1 MVKAIRFH
9 QTGGPEVLRYEDVDL
24 GKPGKAEAL
33 VRHTAIG
40 LNFIDIYFRSGLYPA
55 PLPSGIGMEGAG
67 IVEAVGPGVKDIK
80 KGDRVAYAGRPLGA
94 YSEARVMP
102 AEGLVKIPANVSDP
116 QAAAMMLQGMTV
128 EYLLRRT
135 YRLKKDDICV
145 LHAAAGGVGL
155 IFCQWAKAI
164 GAKVIGVVSSDE
176 KAKLA
181 KAHGAKWTVNTSKE
195 NFVER
200 VKEITKG
207 KGVPV
212 VYDSIG
218 KDTWSGS
225 LDCLQ
230 TRGLMVSFGNASGP
244 VGPVDLGILSAK
256 GSLYVTRP
264 TLMSY
269 TGTRPEL
276 LDSAKALFKM
286 VGDKKVKI
294 RINQTYALKDAAQAH
309 ADLAARKTTGS
320 TVLIP

>member
-1 MVKAIRFH
+1 MTKVVRIH
-9 QTGGPEVLRYEDVDL
+9 QTGGPEVLKLEDMPL
-24 GKPGKAEAL
+24 GKPGKGEAL

-40 LNFIDIYFRSGLYPA
+40 LNYIDTYFRSGLYPA

-67 IVEAVGPGVKDIK
+67 VVEAVGPGVKDVK
-80 KGDRVAYAGRPLGA
+80 VGDRVAYAGRPIGA
-94 YSEARVMP
+94 YAEARVMP
-102 AEGLVKIPANVSDP
+102 ADGLVKLPKGVSAE

-135 YRLKKDDICV
+135 YRLKKGEICL

-176 KAKLA
+176 KAALA
-181 KAHGAKWTVNTSKE
+181 KKHGATWTVVSSRE

-212 VYDSIG
+212 VYDSVG

-225 LDCLQ
+225 LDCLSP
-230 TRGLMVSFGNASGP
+230 RGLLVSFGNSSGS

-269 TGTRPEL
+269 TSTRKDL
-276 LDSAKALFKM
+276 LASANALFKM
-286 VGDKKVKI
+286 VASGKVKI
-294 RINQTYALKDAAQAH
+294 RVNQKYKLDDVVQAH
-309 ADLAARKTTGS
+309 RDLEGRKTTGS
-320 TVLIP
+320 TVIIP

>member
-24 GKPGKAEAL
+24 GKPGKGEAL

-102 AEGLVKIPANVSDP
+102 AEGLVKIPKDVSDQ

-294 RINQTYALKDAAQAH
+294 RVNQTYALKDAAQAH

>member
-1 MVKAIRFH
+1 MTKVVRVHK
-9 QTGGPEVLRYEDVDL
+9 TGGPEVMQFDDMPL
-24 GKPGKAEAL
+24 GKPGKGEAL

-40 LNFIDIYFRSGLYPA
+40 LNYIDTYFRSGLYPA
-55 PLPSGIGMEGAG
+55 PLPTGIGMEGAG
-67 IVEAVGPGVKDIK
+67 VVEAVGPGVKDIK
-80 KGDRVAYAGRPLGA
+80 KGDRVAYAGRPIGA
-94 YSEARVMP
+94 YAESRIMP
-102 AEGLVKIPANVSDP
+102 AEALVKVPKGVSDE

-135 YRLKKDDICV
+135 YKLKKGEICL

-164 GAKVIGVVSSDE
+164 GAKVIGVVSSEE
-176 KAKLA
+176 KAALA
-181 KAHGAKWTVNTSKE
+181 KKHGATWTVVSSRE

-212 VYDSIG
+212 VYDSVG

-225 LDCLQ
+225 LDCLAP
-230 TRGLMVSFGNASGP
+230 RGLMVSFGNSSGA

-269 TGTRPEL
+269 TGTRAEL
-276 LDSAKALFKM
+276 LMSANALFKM
-286 VGDKKVKI
+286 VASGKVKI
-294 RINQTYALKDAAQAH
+294 RVNQKYKFADVVQAH
-309 ADLAARKTTGS
+309 RDLEGRKTTGS

>member
-9 QTGGPEVLRYEDVDL
+9 ETGGPEVLRYEDVSL
-24 GKPGKAEAL
+24 GKPGRGEAL

-40 LNFIDIYFRSGLYPA
+40 LNFIDIYFRSGLYPT
-55 PLPSGIGMEGAG
+55 PLPSGLGMEGAG

-80 KGDRVAYAGRPLGA
+80 AGDRVAYAGRPVGA

-102 AEGLVKIPANVSDP
+102 AEGLVKVPAGVSDQ

-135 YRLKKDDICV
+135 YRLKKDEICV

-181 KAHGAKWTVNTSKE
+181 KAHGAKWTVNTSRE

-225 LDCLQ
+225 LDCLSP
-230 TRGLMVSFGNASGP
+230 RGLMVSFGNASGP

-269 TGTRPEL
+269 TATRPEL
-276 LDSAKALFKM
+276 LGSARALFKM
-286 VGDKKVKI
+286 VADKKVKI
-294 RINQTYALKDAAQAH
+294 RINQTYALQDAAQAQ